1 VEKYLYLTQ
10 ISPITQRKKIKNNG
24 TQITGLSG
32 FTQIKKDEGLGL
44 RLRAEGVELRA
55 KKDLA

>member
-44 RLRAEGVELRA
+44 RA
-55 KKDLA
+55 

>member
-1 VEKYLYLTQ
+1 MEKYLYLTQ

-32 FTQIKKDEGLGL
+32 FTQIKKDEGKGL
-44 RLRAEGVELRA
+44 MAEGLG
-55 KKDLA
+55 KKRI